1 MTPARFVAEALGA
14 KVEWDDAT
22 KTVTITKDDYK
33 IVLVIDSKIAEIN
46 GEQVEID
53 VPATIID
60 DRTLTPAR
68 LVAEALGAEVSWDD
82 ATKTVTIVK

>member
-1 MTPARFVAEALGA
+1 MVSWDAE
-14 KVEWDDAT
+14 T
-22 KTVTITKDDYK
+22 RTVTITKDEYK

-46 GEQVEID
+46 GQQVEID

-68 LVAEALGAEVSWDD
+68 LVAEALGATVSWDD